1 LEETNAK
8 LVTILLGASERRKN
22 GKQTWKSGLREITNV
37 TAELPKTIESL
48 SVNVR
53 TFLLT
58 RDVKEP
64 TESR

>member
-37 TAELPKTIESL
+37 TAELP
-48 SVNVR
+48 
-53 TFLLT
+53 
-58 RDVKEP
+58 
-64 TESR
+64 